1 MPGQPTQKG
10 STVFESWLCFV
21 LKNLQHSR
29 FFFSSREA
37 GPLKDL
43 KKCLLF
49 DKINASEKCSNE
61 EREPSREPEWHRF
74 SLTPLLVS
82 CMASSKLVES
92 TKMFSLGTRVA
103 KFV

>member
-1 MPGQPTQKG
+1 MPQKN
-10 STVFESWLCFV
+10 V
-21 LKNLQHSR
+21 QM
-29 FFFSSREA
+29 
-37 GPLKDL
+37 
-43 KKCLLF
+43 KKE
-49 DKINASEKCSNE
+49 KIVD
-61 EREPSREPEWHRF
+61 EPSREPEWHRF